1 VIVNH
6 AEYTSNKYKG
16 DVEVRNVKK
25 GLITLVVIVILIPI
39 IFKLW
44 FAIGMISACSAKPI
58 NTNSV
63 RTYKADIK
71 KEFSDINYISIYHRF
86 GRINFDFTAYRS
98 ISLDQ
103 CKKIAMK
110 TKEFIEKEGVVNLL
124 PKGYGEQ
131 EVIKVEFNTKG
142 NIYTFESP
150 YWKPT
155 EDTTDNPNNTV
166 KNNYKVWY
174 MRVNNES
181 EEEIVF

>member
-1 VIVNH
+1 
-6 AEYTSNKYKG
+6 
-16 DVEVRNVKK
+16 VRNVKK
-25 GLITLVVIVILIPI
+25 GLIILVVIVILIPI

-44 FAIGMISACSAKPI
+44 FGIGMISASRAKSI
-58 NTNSV
+58 NTSAV
-63 RTYKADIK
+63 RTYKTDIK

-86 GRINFDFTAYRS
+86 GRINFDFIAYRN

-103 CKKIAMK
+103 CKKIVMK
-110 TKEFIEKEGVVNLL
+110 TKELIEKEGVVSLL
-124 PKGYGEQ
+124 PKGYSEQ

-150 YWKPT
+150 YWIPT

-174 MRVNNES
+174 MKVNYDS
-181 EEEIVF
+181 EREIVF